1 LLILK
6 NIRLIQK
13 ILNEENKKKLVN
25 SKNLDDFIWDSMSM
39 IMVITILKDE
49 YKKKN
54 IDVKKLR
61 SLKSVFELDKF
72 LTSYIK

>member
-39 IMVITILKDE
+39 IMVITILKDK